1 LSFFDDVDDEPQT
14 ASQRPVQGSRRTS
27 GGGRRPPSRGRRP
40 PGGRRPPTDSQ
51 SIQVRRG
58 IAAVVIIVVLI
69 LIILGIHSCQVSSR
83 NSALKDYNNSINS
96 IMVQSN
102 GTATQLFS
110 ELSGGGGAS
119 NVTNL
124 HAQVEQT
131 RANAL
136 KAYES
141 AKALSVPS
149 QVSSAQTYV
158 LLALRMRVDGITNI
172 GNEIEQALNSTTS
185 QSAVSEIATQM
196 ARFYASDVTF
206 IDYAEPQIASALNSA
221 VGSGNWTPYSGGQF
235 LKSIDWLG
243 PSYVASKLGATIP
256 QPKTGKCVSGQLV
269 GNSLNFVSVG
279 GQQLSTGGG
288 NTVTASPPP
297 TFTFNVTNGGQTTL
311 SGVQL
316 TVSVQGTSVKGTGTI
331 SIIKPGQT
339 ATGTVTLS
347 SQPPSGNYQV
357 VATVV
362 GVHCETNTANNSET
376 IPVTFQ

>member
-1 LSFFDDVDDEPQT
+1 LSFFDDVDDEPRT
-14 ASQRPVQGSRRTS
+14 APQRPVQRSRRTS
-27 GGGRRPPSRGRRP
+27 GGGRRPPSRGGRT
-40 PGGRRPPTDSQ
+40 PGGRRPPSDTQ

-58 IAAVVIIVVLI
+58 VAAVIIIVVLI

-96 IMVQSN
+96 IMVQSI
-102 GTATQLFS
+102 GTGTQLFS
-110 ELSGGGGAS
+110 ELSGGGGAN

-124 HAQVEQT
+124 HAQVEET
-131 RANAL
+131 RAAAL
-136 KAYES
+136 REYTQ
-141 AKALSVPS
+141 AKALSTPS
-149 QVSSAQTYV
+149 QVSGAQTLV
-158 LLALRMRVDGITNI
+158 LLALQMRVDGITNI

-185 QSAVSEIATQM
+185 QSAVGQIATQM
-196 ARFYASDVTF
+196 ARFYSSDVVF

-221 VGSGNWTPYSGGQF
+221 VGSGNWTTYSGGQF
-235 LKSIDWLG
+235 LKTIDWIG
-243 PSYVASKLGATIP
+243 APYVASKLGATIP
-256 QPKTGKCVSGQLV
+256 QLV
-269 GNSLNFVSVG
+269 GNALNFVSVG
-279 GQQLSTGGG
+279 GQQLSTSGG

-297 TFTFNVTNGGQTTL
+297 TFTFNVTDGGQTTL

-331 SIIKPGQT
+331 SLIKPGQT
-339 ATGTVTLS
+339 TTGTVTLS

-376 IPVTFQ
+376 VPVTFQ

>member
-14 ASQRPVQGSRRTS
+14 APQRPVQRSRRTS

-40 PGGRRPPTDSQ
+40 PGGRRPPTETQ
-51 SIQVRRG
+51 SIQVRRAV
-58 IAAVVIIVVLI
+58 AAVIIIVLLI

-83 NSALKDYNNSINS
+83 NSALKDYNNSVNS
-96 IMVQSN
+96 ILQQSHS
-102 GTATQLFS
+102 TATQLFS
-110 ELSGGGGAS
+110 ELTGGAGAS

-124 HAQVEQT
+124 QSQVEQT
-131 RANAL
+131 RADAL
-136 KAYES
+136 KEYEN

-149 QVSSAQTYV
+149 QVSGAQTYV
-158 LLALRMRVDGITNI
+158 LLALQMRVDGITNI

-185 QSAVSEIATQM
+185 QSAVSSIATQM
-196 ARFYASDVTF
+196 ARLYASDVVF

-221 VGSGNWTPYSGGQF
+221 VGSGNWTTYSGGQF
-235 LKSIDWLG
+235 LETIDWLG
-243 PSYVASKLGATIP
+243 APYVASKLGATIP
-256 QPKTGKCVSGQLV
+256 QPKSGKCVSGQLV
-269 GNSLNFVSVG
+269 GNALNFVSVG
-279 GQQLSTGGG
+279 GQQLSSSGG

-297 TFTFNVTNGGQTTL
+297 TFTFNVTDGGQTSL

-331 SIIKPGQT
+331 SLIKPGQT
-339 ATGTVTLS
+339 TTGTVTLL

-362 GVHCETNTANNSET
+362 GVHCETNTSNNSET
-376 IPVTFQ
+376 VPVTFQ